1 LTGVSRWCT
10 FPVKEIKQMTIAK
23 HKHRYTV
30 TLTPALVH
38 RFHDLCHD
46 LGIPPSGMSSAFDDF
61 LKDINDVMQIWKDE
75 GKIDVK
81 SLKKLMGKQLEL
93 IESEEKRGRLS

>member
-1 LTGVSRWCT
+1 
-10 FPVKEIKQMTIAK
+10 MTIAK
-23 HKHRYTV
+23 HKRRYSI
-30 TLTPALVH
+30 TLTPVLVD
-38 RFHDLCHD
+38 RFHSLCRD

-93 IESEEKRGRLS
+93 IEENERQGKLS

>member
-1 LTGVSRWCT
+1 MVQYFTAKGDYTMAV
-10 FPVKEIKQMTIAK
+10 PK
-23 HKHRYTV
+23 HKRRYSV

-38 RFHDLCHD
+38 RFQDLCKD
-46 LGIPPSGMSSAFDDF
+46 LGVPPSAMSSAFDDF
-61 LKDINDVMQIWKDE
+61 LRDINDVMQIWKDE

-93 IESEEKRGRLS
+93 IESEEKQGRLS